1 MQGQQLE
8 LWKSKEGDLL
18 RIPPLY
24 QELTPE
30 QRRQI
35 IEALAR
41 LILKQVRNN
50 TNTNTDT
57 EHRHER

>member
-8 LWKSKEGDLL
+8 LWKSKEGKLH

-24 QELTPE
+24 QELTPD

-35 IEALAR
+35 IKRLAR
-41 LILKQVRNN
+41 LILNQVRSN
-50 TNTNTDT
+50 TATNDT
-57 EHRHER
+57 HER